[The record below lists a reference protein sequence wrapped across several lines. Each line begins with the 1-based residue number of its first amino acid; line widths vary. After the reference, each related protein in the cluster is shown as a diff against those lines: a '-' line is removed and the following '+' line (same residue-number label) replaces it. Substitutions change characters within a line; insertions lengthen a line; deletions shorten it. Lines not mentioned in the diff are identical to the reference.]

1 MSSMWRHPMLQN
13 EKCLNIDYNEKLNF
27 TKIEYDYLCK
37 YCGFTDIEI
46 RIFELRQRG
55 VNNIKI
61 SLMLDLSQSTVNRNI
76 AKIKKKIKKT
86 ILQSNNLI

>member
-1 MSSMWRHPMLQN
+1 MLQN